1 MNNRRD
7 NSKGLVRAGNILE
20 QKFSSLTPQE
30 TPNVQPPAK
39 PTEFANTQLSLFQNV
54 LCNTDDERERFSKAI
69 DLCDSIPRYSVSR
82 QAQAKAR
89 QNGRFL
95 DNHTAVFQHRDRA
108 PTQ

>member
-1 MNNRRD
+1 
-7 NSKGLVRAGNILE
+7 
-20 QKFSSLTPQE
+20 
-30 TPNVQPPAK
+30 
-39 PTEFANTQLSLFQNV
+39 LSLFQNV